1 MFPDFQGDKLWN
13 KDTLSILVVGQFESV
28 LKGRGFSRA
37 VNASK
42 SIPALAA
49 GGCVFQA
56 DPLRRFSL
64 TSSHNQNILFFKEQ
78 FIEN

>member
-42 SIPALAA
+42 SIPA
-49 GGCVFQA
+49 
-56 DPLRRFSL
+56 FSRWGMCF
-64 TSSHNQNILFFKEQ
+64 SS
-78 FIEN
+78 